1 MNNKFIKNP
10 FWYLF
15 GPILS
20 YWLIGFAVK
29 FIAELVVLMPHTVEL
44 VHEIFATGVTSQEQF
59 MQMFMSKSGK
69 LFELLIQHQ
78 VEILALGALFTL
90 PVTLYLFRSDRKR
103 EIAFNIPQNK
113 KAKPVKYIQL
123 IVFGIVACV
132 GLNALVFMS
141 SIALYSPKYQE
152 TAQTLYTPAFP
163 VQLICLG
170 IIVPLAEE
178 MIFRGV
184 LFKRVRL
191 IGSFKKAAMFSTLLF
206 SMTHGNIVQLIYT
219 LILGMFLAYVYEK
232 YGSFKAP
239 VLLHMI
245 VNITSLV
252 LTETGGFDWLSA
264 KASRLAVVTILCAFI
279 GSMMY
284 VLIQRM
290 DERPEIVIP
299 QDDNTPTQIQE

>member
-20 YWLIGFAVK
+20 YWLIGFVVK
-29 FIAELVVLMPHTVEL
+29 FIAEFAVLMPHMAEL
-44 VHEIFATGVTSQEQF
+44 VDESLASGVTSQEQF
-59 MQMFMSKSGK
+59 MQMLMSKSGG
-69 LFELLIQHQ
+69 LFELLLQHQ
-78 VEILALGALFTL
+78 VEILALGALFTI
-90 PVTLYLFRSDRKR
+90 PVTFYLFRSDRKR

-113 KAKPVKYIQL
+113 KAKPVQYIQL
-123 IVFGIVACV
+123 IVFGIATCI
-132 GLNALVFMS
+132 GLNALSFMS
-141 SIALYSPKYQE
+141 SIALYSPKYQD

-170 IIVPLAEE
+170 IIVPVAEE

-184 LFKRVRL
+184 LFKRVRML
-191 IGSFKKAAMFSTLLF
+191 GSFKKAAIFSTLLF
-206 SMTHGNIVQLIYT
+206 SLSHGNIVQLIYT
-219 LILGMFLAYVYEK
+219 LILGMFLAYAYEK

-252 LTETGGFDWLSA
+252 LTETGGFNWFSA
-264 KASRLAVVTILCAFI
+264 KASRLAMVTILCAFI

-299 QDDNTPTQIQE
+299 QNDNTPT